1 MFQGYNQRITFPAP
15 YRGMDSTVD
24 DNPEYAKYLQNM
36 LITDNNTC
44 TLRYGTNLV
53 TEFPFDEN
61 RIFRSQISIMSHLG
75 VSGTSEK
82 IVYQNYLSNLPY
94 VSIKDTENVIVEDIE
109 GEVNKSRVTIDTT
122 ALDAEQKL
130 FLSERLLNDT
140 YIYIRQDSA
149 SDGAYITDVIITDND
164 ISFTMPY
171 PRSFFDIQL
180 DPLPPIVYF
189 ELWWERSALY
199 KLENNAFNLAPLKED
214 LDPNVIVSSINYQG
228 KLIITNGVDPV
239 FIYDGNN
246 LEQLKGDASVVTS
259 GAITAN
265 ANVLNFNIPDV
276 FQVEMEKY
284 ITVGSILKLLSREQA
299 GEIAVTN
306 IVYAAPVDNKVA
318 VTLTLAANPPDAV
331 KTILYKKDL
340 PPFNFITVANDR
352 LWATAEGRNFKNRF
366 RPSDLAMRA
375 YYAADR
381 KSVDGW
387 FDQKTNVIDYI
398 DLSNN
403 TNIPDNLEAIIPY
416 QGKVLFFGRETVQV
430 FNGEDPTT
438 INDGQNVQLP
448 DFKWEMTIPVGIIQ
462 KSLFVEIPNDFVFLS
477 KYGIISLS
485 SLNQYQQLSVSYN
498 FSGGINSH
506 LTAQL
511 EFIEDDHDYRGLKAF
526 LYPYG
531 RFLGFKLKYNCLI
544 YQLKINGGW
553 SIFSENFADCRSIY
567 YDKVTQDL
575 FLGMKGGS
583 LLVYGDKVNNQT
595 YQEYSQDG
603 SRAMIWRINYS
614 WIYPQTTWYNE
625 AIFIACRTLESL
637 DVNIEVFKDYN
648 DADSDIEIIQVEQSG
663 SLYDNA
669 KIGIS
674 SYSFKNGSFPYEI
687 MRFSGDCISISLH
700 GRASNQFVFDKL
712 FLVGG
717 VNNGN

>member
-1 MFQGYNQRITFPAP
+1 MFQGYNQSVTFPAP

-53 TEFPFDEN
+53 AEYPFDEN

-94 VSIKDTENVIVEDIE
+94 LSIKNTENVIVEDIE
-109 GEVNKSRVTIDTT
+109 GEINKTKVTIDTT
-122 ALDAEQKL
+122 PLDEAQKL

-149 SDGAYITDVIITDND
+149 SDGAYISDVVITDDD

-180 DPLPPIVYF
+180 DPLPPVVFF
-189 ELWWERSALY
+189 ELWWERAALY

-228 KLIITNGVDPV
+228 KLIIVNGVDPV

-259 GAITAN
+259 GAITVN
-265 ANVLNFNIPDV
+265 ANVLNFNIPDF

-284 ITVGSILKLLSREQA
+284 IAVGSVLKLLSREISQ
-299 GEIAVTN
+299 EIEVTN
-306 IVYAAPVDNKVA
+306 IAYAPPVDNKVA

-352 LWATAEGRNFKNRF
+352 LWALAEGRSYKNKF
-366 RPSDLAMRA
+366 RPSNLAMRA

-381 KSVDGW
+381 KSIDGW
-387 FDQKTNVIDYI
+387 FDQKTNEIDFI
-398 DLSNN
+398 DLANN
-403 TNIPDNLEAIIPY
+403 SNIPDNLEAIIAY
-416 QGKVLFFGRETVQV
+416 QGKVLFFGREAVQV

-438 INDGQNVQLP
+438 INDGQNIQLP

-462 KSLFVEIPNDFVFLS
+462 KSLFIEIPNDFVFLS

-498 FSGGINSH
+498 FSGGINQH
-506 LTAQL
+506 LTNQL

-531 RFLGFKLKYNCLI
+531 RFLGFKLKYNCLV

-553 SIFSENFADCRSIY
+553 LIFSQNFADCRSIF
-567 YDKVTQDL
+567 YDRVTQDL
-575 FLGMKGGS
+575 FLGMDNGN
-583 LLVYGDKVNNQT
+583 LLVYGDKIKNQS
-595 YQEYSQDG
+595 YEEYNEDG
-603 SRAMIWRINYS
+603 NKALIWRIHYS
-614 WIYPQTTWYNE
+614 WIYPQTTWHNG
-625 AIFIACRTLESL
+625 AIFIACRTLETI
-637 DVNIEVFKDYN
+637 DINVKIYTNYN
-648 DADSDIEIIQVEQSG
+648 DADRFSEVIKVEQEG
-663 SLYDNA
+663 GLYDNA
-669 KIGIS
+669 EFGVS
-674 SYSFKNGSFPYEI
+674 SYSYREGNFPYEVI
-687 MRFSGDCISISLH
+687 RFSGDSASLSID
-700 GRASNQFVFDKL
+700 GRASNQFIFDKL
-712 FLVGG
+712 FLAGG
-717 VNNGN
+717 VSNGN